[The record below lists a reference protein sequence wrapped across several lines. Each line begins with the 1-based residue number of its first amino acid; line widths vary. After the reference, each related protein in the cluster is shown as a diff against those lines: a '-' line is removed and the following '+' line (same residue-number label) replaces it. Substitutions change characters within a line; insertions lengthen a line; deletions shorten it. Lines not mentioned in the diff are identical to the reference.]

1 MKNGITVILC
11 GALALACAVI
21 LAQAAAGSD
30 AMTGVMAGHKL
41 HHSGAVASSSLPAEP
56 GQDAFGTIQEIVTL
70 LEADP
75 QTDWSKIDI
84 EALRQHLIDMNEVTL
99 HAAVETKP
107 QSNGMTLFVRGDG
120 RTLQAIKRM
129 VPAQAKELGKIAA
142 WEANADDRADG
153 VALTVTSASP
163 LQVTK
168 IRALGLV
175 GLMVQGGHHQM
186 HHLLIARG
194 EAMH

>member
-1 MKNGITVILC
+1 
-11 GALALACAVI
+11 
-21 LAQAAAGSD
+21 
-30 AMTGVMAGHKL
+30 MTGVMAGHKM

-75 QTDWSKIDI
+75 QTDWSKVDV

-99 HAAVETKP
+99 RAAVETKP
-107 QSNGMTLFVRGDG
+107 LSNGITLFVRGDG

-129 VPAQAKELGKIAA
+129 VPAQAKELGKIAD
-142 WEANADDRADG
+142 WKVVSEDRVDG
-153 VALTVTSASP
+153 VSLTVTSASP

-168 IRALGLV
+168 LRALGLI
-175 GLMVQGGHHQM
+175 GLMVQGGHHKM
-186 HHLLIARG
+186 HHLLIAKG
-194 EAMH
+194 ESIH

>member
-30 AMTGVMAGHKL
+30 AMTGVMAGHKM

-75 QTDWSKIDI
+75 ETDWSKVDI

-107 QSNGMTLFVRGDG
+107 LSNGITLFVRGDG

-129 VPAQAKELGKIAA
+129 VPAQAKELGKIAD
-142 WEANADDRADG
+142 WKVVSEDRVDG
-153 VALTVTSASP
+153 VSLTVTSASP

-168 IRALGLV
+168 LRALGLI
-175 GLMVQGGHHQM
+175 GLMVQGGHHKM
-186 HHLLIARG
+186 HHLLIAKG
-194 EAMH
+194 ESIH

>member
-11 GALALACAVI
+11 GALALAGAVI

-30 AMTGVMAGHKL
+30 TMTGVMAGHKM
-41 HHSGAVASSSLPAEP
+41 HHSGAVASSSLPVEP

-75 QTDWSKIDI
+75 QTDWSKVDI

-99 HAAVETKP
+99 HATVETKP
-107 QSNGMTLFVRGDG
+107 VSNGITLFVRGDG

-129 VPAQAKELGKIAA
+129 VSAQAKELGNIADWKA
-142 WEANADDRADG
+142 VAEDRADG
-153 VALTVTSASP
+153 IALTVTGASP

-168 IRALGLV
+168 LKALGLL

-186 HHLLIARG
+186 HHLLIAKG

>member
-1 MKNGITVILC
+1 MKNGITIILC
-11 GALALACAVI
+11 GALALACTVI

-30 AMTGVMAGHKL
+30 ATIGVMAGHKM
-41 HHSGAVASSSLPAEP
+41 HHSGAAAASSLPAEP

-75 QTDWSKIDI
+75 QTDWSKVDI

-99 HAAVETKP
+99 RAAVETKP
-107 QSNGMTLFVRGDG
+107 LSNGITLFVRGDG
-120 RTLQAIKRM
+120 RTLQAIRRM
-129 VPAQAKELGKIAA
+129 VPAQAKELGKIADWQA
-142 WEANADDRADG
+142 HADARADG
-153 VALTVTSASP
+153 VALRVTSASP

-168 IRALGLV
+168 IKALGLI

>member
-1 MKNGITVILC
+1 MKNRITVILC

-30 AMTGVMAGHKL
+30 AMTGVMAGHKM

-75 QTDWSKIDI
+75 ETDWSKVDI
-84 EALRQHLIDMNEVTL
+84 EALRQHLIDMTEVTL
-99 HAAVETKP
+99 RAAVETKP
-107 QSNGMTLFVRGDG
+107 LSNGITLFVRGDG
-120 RTLQAIKRM
+120 RTLQAIRRM
-129 VPAQAKELGKIAA
+129 VPAQAKELGKIADWKA
-142 WEANADDRADG
+142 VTEDRADG

-163 LQVTK
+163 LQVSK
-168 IRALGLV
+168 LNALGLI
-175 GLMVQGGHHQM
+175 GLMGQGGHHQM
-186 HHLLIARG
+186 HHLLIAKG

>member
-11 GALALACAVI
+11 GALALACAII

-30 AMTGVMAGHKL
+30 AMTGVMAGHKM
-41 HHSGAVASSSLPAEP
+41 HHSGVVASSSLPVEP
-56 GQDAFGTIQEIVTL
+56 GQDAFGSIQEIVTL

-75 QTDWSKIDI
+75 QTDWSKVDI
-84 EALRQHLIDMNEVTL
+84 EALRQHLIDMTEVTL

-107 QSNGMTLFVRGDG
+107 LSSGITLFVRGDG

-129 VPAQAKELGKIAA
+129 VPAQAKELGTIADWKA
-142 WEANADDRADG
+142 VAEDRADG

-168 IRALGLV
+168 LNALGLI

-186 HHLLIARG
+186 HHLLIAKG